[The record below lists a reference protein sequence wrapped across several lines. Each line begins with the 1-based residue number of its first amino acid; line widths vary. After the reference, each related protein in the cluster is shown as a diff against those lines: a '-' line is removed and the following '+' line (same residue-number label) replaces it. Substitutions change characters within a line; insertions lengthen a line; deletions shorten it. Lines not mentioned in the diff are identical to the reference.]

1 MEGYA
6 PPTDDFLKIV
16 VSLNDKLN
24 EDTFTKLFVRVCAK
38 YNF

>member
-1 MEGYA
+1 MESYN
-6 PPTDDFLKIV
+6 PPTDDFLKIIV
-16 VSLNDKLN
+16 GLHDKLT